1 MKKDFIEKKDSY
13 PTVNDKIFN
22 DTKDY
27 DTIESSVDTDQ
38 GLSDMIFSINEDVF
52 QNAKEYI
59 YRQELLREASAFTL
73 KGRFTE
79 IFLSKLMVKITA
91 KMTRDLA
98 LSAVSPVGIVATIY
112 VIITTYKPA
121 TSDIKDCIKKTISD
135 AEIERLTKEFIL
147 VSMFTEISKSN
158 YLKASRLEND
168 GLSAQNERLILKTL
182 FASSAYNA
190 LAEYFSKDQLEYY
203 RKKEIL
209 SRQNPALRLVY
220 NTLSITSEYGE
231 ELISHYLP
239 QLKTEV
245 DKIASDMLNDIKD
258 DIFERIGENVLTLS
272 LKDVNFYDVIKKAVG
287 NFNIKI
293 DENGVNI
300 SVKRNNNSML
310 QKIENINSMLETYK
324 DVISNDAN
332 SKLFLYKLKE
342 VEKMI

>member
-112 VIITTYKPA
+112 DIITTYKPA

>member
-1 MKKDFIEKKDSY
+1 MVCT
-13 PTVNDKIFN
+13 TVKMA
-22 DTKDY
+22 TELTLSPAG
-27 DTIESSVDTDQ
+27 TI
-38 GLSDMIFSINEDVF
+38 
-52 QNAKEYI
+52 
-59 YRQELLREASAFTL
+59 
-73 KGRFTE
+73 
-79 IFLSKLMVKITA
+79 
-91 KMTRDLA
+91 
-98 LSAVSPVGIVATIY
+98 ATIY
-112 VIITTYKPA
+112 DIITKYRPTLLEM
-121 TSDIKDCIKKTISD
+121 IGCILATISD
-135 AEIERLTKEFIL
+135 GEIKRLTEEFVL

-168 GLSAQNERLILKTL
+168 GLSAQNECLILKTL

-231 ELISHYLP
+231 ELKSHYSSK
-239 QLKTEV
+239 LKTKIER
-245 DKIASDMLNDIKD
+245 IASDMLNCIKD